1 MATTRTSNSR
11 TVGWLFVASGVL
23 YLLALLL
30 GAVGHVGKLGTWL
43 EFFAYALL
51 AVAFVILF
59 LWRSL
64 DILLRVALIVAAVGW
79 ALVALNELPGV
90 NIIPF
95 LGEILALAGTLVSGI
110 VIFVRHIF
118 TRRAA
123 AAFLV
128 LAIIAALDLLILLTG
143 VLGVLATILSILFGV
158 ILVVVGVLIARK
170 Y

>member
-30 GAVGHVGKLGTWL
+30 GAIGHVGKFGVWL
-43 EFFAYALL
+43 DFFAYALL

-79 ALVALNELPGV
+79 ALVAIDELPGV
-90 NIIPF
+90 NFAPF
-95 LGEILALAGTLVSGI
+95 LGLILALVGTLVSGI
-110 VIFVRHIF
+110 VIFIRHIF

-128 LAIIAALDLLILLTG
+128 LAIIAALDLLIILTG
-143 VLGVLATILSILFGV
+143 VLGVLGTILSILFGIV
-158 ILVVVGVLIARK
+158 LVVVGVLIARK